1 MQYPD
6 PFYESTE
13 NHNLIGVANIFLSCL
28 FHEVVL
34 DYHVPIISQQ
44 GEVAGRLQVQIERIS
59 GEFPESNFNPN
70 LSLTNQNLNTTNQG
84 MDTTSDDCGYSE
96 DNNNNMVIKVRMFH
110 HKGALT

>member
-1 MQYPD
+1 MFILFQYPD

-28 FHEVVL
+28 FHDVVL

-59 GEFPESNFNPN
+59 GEFPESNIN
-70 LSLTNQNLNTTNQG
+70 SNLNTTNQATHPLNQS
-84 MDTTSDDCGYSE
+84 MDTSADDCGFAE
-96 DNNNNMVIKVRMFH
+96 DSNSNMVLKVNSF
-110 HKGALT
+110 